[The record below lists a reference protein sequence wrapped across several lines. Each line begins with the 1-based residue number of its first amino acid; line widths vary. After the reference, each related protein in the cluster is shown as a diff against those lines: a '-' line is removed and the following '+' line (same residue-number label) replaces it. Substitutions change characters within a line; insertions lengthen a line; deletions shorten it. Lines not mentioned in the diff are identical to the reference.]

1 MTRRFVSYGPVDN
14 NLHFYAPR
22 KELIHEAYLHLLG
35 EHPDSSGHYV
45 TVWAPRQTGKS
56 WIMQQIL
63 FLLRQD
69 DRFDVLKL
77 NLENLKDQTDPKKV
91 LSHIAQRIGE
101 SLGLSFP
108 TVDTQS
114 KFQDIFKRGVLEK
127 PLILILD
134 EFDALSNRA
143 IDAVVS
149 TLRNIYI
156 TRLDEMDK
164 PPEQKS
170 FLLHG
175 LALVGIRSV
184 LGIDSHKGSPFNV
197 QRGLHIP
204 NLTFQ
209 EVQGMF
215 QWYER
220 ESGQTIEPE
229 VIEKVFGETN
239 GQPGLT
245 CWFGELLTDKYND
258 NKDRPVTL
266 ERFEHIREAA
276 VNVLPNSNILNII
289 HKADVE
295 PHRNVVLDMFKTD
308 ELSRFKFDDKSDNY
322 LYMNGVIEP
331 VDMEGK
337 FVVRF
342 ANPFVQKRLF
352 NYFSNELFKDMGQLV
367 EPMDDLADA
376 FSEEGL
382 DVSKVI
388 ERYQRYLDRNRH
400 WLFKEA
406 PRRKDLR
413 LYEAVFHFNIY
424 MFLFNLV
431 ERHGG
436 RVFPEFPTGN
446 GKIDIIIK
454 YKEKTYGIELKSFAA
469 SSAYASSLKQSAH
482 YGKRLGLK
490 EIHLALFIES
500 INEEN
505 RAKYEAPYTD
515 EDSGVK
521 VLPMFIQ
528 TGE

>member
-14 NLHFYAPR
+14 NLHYYAPR
-22 KELIHEAYLHLLG
+22 KRLIHEAYLHLLG
-35 EHPDSSGHYV
+35 ESPDASGHYV

-63 FLLRQD
+63 FQLRQD

-77 NLENLKDQTDPKKV
+77 NLESLKDQSDPKKV
-91 LSHIAQRIGE
+91 LGDIAQRIGDG
-101 SLGLSFP
+101 LGKNFP
-108 TVDTQS
+108 GVHTQS
-114 KFQDIFKRGVLEK
+114 KFQDIFKLDVLDK

-134 EFDALSNRA
+134 EFDALANEA

-149 TLRNIYI
+149 TLRNLYI
-156 TRLDEMDK
+156 TRLDEIDK
-164 PPEQKS
+164 TPDQKS
-170 FLLHG
+170 YLLHG

-204 NLTFQ
+204 NLTFE

-220 ESGQTIEPE
+220 ESGQPIAEE
-229 VIEKVFGETN
+229 VIEKIFAETN

-245 CWFGELLTDKYND
+245 CWFGELLTDKYNER
-258 NKDRPVTL
+258 KDRPLTL
-266 ERFEHIREAA
+266 EHFEQIREAA

-289 HKADVE
+289 HKADVA
-295 PHRNVVLDMFKTD
+295 PHRNVVLDMYKTG
-308 ELSRFKFDDKSDNY
+308 ELSSFKFDDKSTNY

-331 VDMEGK
+331 VEMDGK
-337 FVVRF
+337 FVIRF
-342 ANPFVQKRLF
+342 SNPFVQKRLF

-367 EPMDDLADA
+367 EPMDDLSDA
-376 FSEEGL
+376 FAEDGL
-382 DVSKVI
+382 DISSI
-388 ERYQRYLDRNRH
+388 IQRYQDYLVRNRH
-400 WLFKEA
+400 WLFKDA

-446 GKIDIIIK
+446 GKIDIIVK
-454 YKEKTYGIELKSFAA
+454 YKGKTYGIELKSFSA
-469 SSAYASSLKQSAH
+469 SSAYSSSLKQSAH
-482 YGKRLGLK
+482 YGRQLGLH
-490 EIHLALFIES
+490 EIHLVLFIEAVDK
-500 INEEN
+500 EN
-505 RAKYEAPYTD
+505 RKKYEAPYTD
-515 EDSGVK
+515 EMTGVT
-521 VLPMFIQ
+521 VSPMFVQ